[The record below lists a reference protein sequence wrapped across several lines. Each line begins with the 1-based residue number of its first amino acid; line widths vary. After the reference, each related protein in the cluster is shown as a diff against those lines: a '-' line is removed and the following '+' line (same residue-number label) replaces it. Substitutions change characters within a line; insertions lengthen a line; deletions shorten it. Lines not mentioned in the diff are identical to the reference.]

1 MQKLQEMVLYYQAVK
16 ETADRTDGVNK
27 TEPADTTDAANTT
40 GAANTTDAANKI
52 GASNTTDEAN
62 KTKMADKADAANKT
76 KTADKE
82 KEKAVRMMKS
92 VLVRMGV
99 RIKNIGPEQ
108 VLEKVGYL
116 AGIEGFTSLSQDEQQ
131 NNDKEQEGQEQNLQ
145 EKHELEKD
153 RLEKLPVLS
162 RDVLVMKNFTSSRI
176 DTLLAGLRK
185 AGVPK
190 IELKAVITPQNA
202 EWTFYQLYQELERE
216 HESLQ
221 K

>member
-27 TEPADTTDAANTT
+27 TDSADMTDAVN
-40 GAANTTDAANKI
+40 
-52 GASNTTDEAN
+52 
-62 KTKMADKADAANKT
+62 KADAANKT

-82 KEKAVRMMKS
+82 KEKAIRMMKS
-92 VLVRMGV
+92 VLIRMGV

>member
-1 MQKLQEMVLYYQAVK
+1 MQKLQEVVLYYQAVK
-16 ETADRTDGVNK
+16 ETGAADKTDAENK
-27 TEPADTTDAANTT
+27 TNAE
-40 GAANTTDAANKI
+40 NK
-52 GASNTTDEAN
+52 A
-62 KTKMADKADAANKT
+62 

-82 KEKAVRMMKS
+82 KEKTVRMMKS

-108 VLEKVGYL
+108 VMEKVGYL

-131 NNDKEQEGQEQNLQ
+131 NKDKEKNGQEN
-145 EKHELEKD
+145 
-153 RLEKLPVLS
+153 LPVLS
-162 RDVLVMKNFTSSRI
+162 RDVLVMKNFSSSRI
-176 DTLLAGLRK
+176 DMLLAGLRK

-202 EWTFYQLYQELERE
+202 EWTFYQLYQELEKE
-216 HESLQ
+216 HESFQ

>member
-16 ETADRTDGVNK
+16 ETADRTDGV
-27 TEPADTTDAANTT
+27 TADK
-40 GAANTTDAANKI
+40 TDAANKT
-52 GASNTTDEAN
+52 GAAN
-62 KTKMADKADAANKT
+62 KAGAANKT